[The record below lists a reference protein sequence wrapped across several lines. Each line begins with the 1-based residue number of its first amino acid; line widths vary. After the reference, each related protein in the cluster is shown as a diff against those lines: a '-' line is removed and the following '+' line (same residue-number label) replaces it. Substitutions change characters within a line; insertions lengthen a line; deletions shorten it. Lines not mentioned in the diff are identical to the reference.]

1 MTQKHVVL
9 TAAMIGFPVL
19 LLVYQITKTRSDLKS
34 CQSKSAYIEALV
46 RHASPDHYIVL
57 ALVDAAFVDMAINL
71 YEMSF
76 RPNAVDNFLFVGVG
90 QRVCEI
96 MNASS
101 AGLPCYLYRCTPTMW
116 RPTSP
121 AARLHEHGLHP
132 EDEHPHGHDRRS
144 TERRLYCPT
153 HRLGHRLL
161 PQSTSA
167 SPHMHD
173 KYLIYFE
180 LHVSLIWFAQQKVQ
194 KVLRLQLH
202 DTKVHDMQFRKKK
215 QNTFIC
221 RFCDLGVHVCSTKI
235 SVFAD
240 DCLVIELIQ
249 FTAVWRLHLLPLSW
263 KNLYTLIVLLWWDC
277 FLSFSQVN
285 CVWMTRPDLSAGLLL
300 RQACLSFVASV
311 RSLFPP
317 PKVSLSTS
325 LDTSFVLSW
334 PTLTGHGGTF
344 MSWFPA
350 RSSAV
355 PMWTLLIYVYF
366 VVVLLS

>member
-202 DTKVHDMQFRKKK
+202 DTKVHDMQFRKKNK
-215 QNTFIC
+215 IHSYVVSVIWVCMFVPRRFRFLLMIVWLLNWSSLQLFEDCIYCRSAEKIC
-221 RFCDLGVHVCSTKI
+221 TLWSCYYDGIVFC
-235 SVFAD
+235 
-240 DCLVIELIQ
+240 
-249 FTAVWRLHLLPLSW
+249 
-263 KNLYTLIVLLWWDC
+263 
-277 FLSFSQVN
+277 
-285 CVWMTRPDLSAGLLL
+285 
-300 RQACLSFVASV
+300 
-311 RSLFPP
+311 LFPRWIVFEWLDRTYQQGFFFVKHVFRLSLLFEVFFLHRKSRSAP
-317 PKVSLSTS
+317 VS
-325 LDTSFVLSW
+325 
-334 PTLTGHGGTF
+334 
-344 MSWFPA
+344 
-350 RSSAV
+350 
-355 PMWTLLIYVYF
+355 TLLSSF
-366 VVVLLS
+366 LGQLSPDTAELSCPGFPQEVPLFQCERC